1 MQEVNAGTEV
11 RTAATPSGRA
21 ALVAASAIAGG
32 LAVPLDVVATPLSA
46 AGLGLFAALGLFVW
60 RWSCLPRAWTDAHG
74 GLPRLVRA
82 AVWMAVGLAVGLVM
96 LAVIRLVIEPV
107 VPGIAKRMAA
117 AGALPV
123 WRRAAIIYVAAVGEE
138 LIFRLFLLSAV
149 AGVAARLLRL
159 PRHVPTPAVIWM
171 ANGLSALLFA
181 GVHLPSW
188 GGALSLGLALTVITL
203 NAVGGVVLGY
213 MFVNR
218 GIAAAIWTHAGAD
231 WAIQLIGP
239 LTG

>member
-1 MQEVNAGTEV
+1 MKTGTEV
-11 RTAATPSGRA
+11 ITAATPSGRA
-21 ALVAASAIAGG
+21 ALVAASAVAGG

-46 AGLGLFAALGLFVW
+46 AGVGLFAVLGLFVW
-60 RWSCLPRAWTDAHG
+60 RWSCLPRPRTADQS
-74 GLPRLVRA
+74 GLTRLVRA
-82 AVWMAVGLAVGLVM
+82 AIWMAVGLGVGLVM

-159 PRHVPTPAVIWM
+159 PRHMPTSSVIWM

-188 GGALSLGLALTVITL
+188 GGPLSFGLALAVMTL

-218 GIAAAIWTHAGAD
+218 GIVAAIWTHAGAD
-231 WAIQLIGP
+231 CAIQLIGP